1 MTETMGT
8 VVVGLGGAV
17 LGALL
22 SLAASWVLTE
32 RQARV
37 REDFE
42 VRIRL
47 LNSYQD
53 FPNEMRQLITYQQ
66 QEHSELWEGAL
77 ARCHKALNDA
87 VLLDTRNPGR
97 TQRMRALLDEV
108 AGKRPLDTETVGAID
123 QELQEIFTSYLED
136 RAIAFWKRFS

>member
-1 MTETMGT
+1 M
-8 VVVGLGGAV
+8 V

-22 SLAASWVLTE
+22 SLATSWVLNR

-53 FPNEMRQLITYQQ
+53 FPNEIRQLVTYQLQ
-66 QEHSELWEGAL
+66 GLPDLRQAAL

-87 VLLDTRNPGR
+87 VLLDTRNPER
-97 TQRMRALLDEV
+97 IQRMRALFDKV
-108 AGKRPLDTETVGAID
+108 AGERPLDADTVVAID
-123 QELQEIFTSYLED
+123 RELQDIFASYLED